1 MAEGKNNI
9 NYIFFSPRALI
20 YHHRH
25 RHKTICKNEKLLKTT
40 TVTGKNLS
48 ICRIEAP
55 VCLILYTF
63 CTQLLILKWLFG
75 WKKGVL
81 VFFFRYRMSRRPPRG
96 NKGNKTA
103 ESNLKTPLDGK

>member
-1 MAEGKNNI
+1 MAMAEGKNNI
-9 NYIFFSPRALI
+9 NYIFFSPRAQI

-81 VFFFRYRMSRRPPRG
+81 VFFSVNAFACAHREEIKATRRPRVI
-96 NKGNKTA
+96 
-103 ESNLKTPLDGK
+103 